1 MARLM
6 SAVLAIVMLSGCA
19 AHVATQPQP
28 LADDRLGAGVADAW
42 YVPGKALACGGA
54 ALLSAVTMTVTF
66 GLEYETA
73 SQIMHGGCSGPWVA
87 SPQVVRDGGSRY

>member
-1 MARLM
+1 MKRPLATLLI
-6 SAVLAIVMLSGCA
+6 VLCLAGCA
-19 AHVATQPQP
+19 VHTSSVPGPAAE
-28 LADDRLGAGVADAW
+28 DRLGAGVADAW

-73 SQIMHGGCSGPWVA
+73 SQIMHGGCSGPWLA
-87 SPQVVRDGGSRY
+87 SPQVVRNGGSRY